1 MKVAVI
7 GATGLVGTVI
17 LQLLEE
23 RDFPLTDL
31 YPVGSSRSVG
41 KPIAFAGK
49 TYHVMSVQDAIDN
62 KPDLAIFSAGGDT
75 SLEYAP
81 AFAKAGSI
89 VIDNSSA
96 WRSDSTKPLVVAGV
110 NDDHIENGHQIIA
123 NPNCSTMQLMVPLAP
138 LHRKYGIKRLVIST
152 YQSFTGTGKQ
162 AVDQYESEK
171 ITDVYDKD
179 TAAYP
184 HKIFANCIPHC
195 GGFDDDGYTT
205 EERKLENE
213 TIKILRDD
221 NIKVTATAVRVPVFG
236 GHSESVNIEFEKPFD
251 LDEVKTLL
259 DETPE
264 LILKDDPSTFDYP
277 MPLDAYQT
285 DEVYVGRLRR
295 DTTISNGLNLWVVA
309 DNLRKGAAT
318 NTIQIAENLIKSGR
332 LSTEA

>member
-23 RDFPLTDL
+23 RKFPLTDL

-41 KPIAFAGK
+41 KAIDFAGT
-49 TYHVMSVQDAIDN
+49 TYNVMSVQDAIDK

-81 AFAKAGSI
+81 AFAEAGSI

-96 WRSDSTKPLVVAGV
+96 WRSDATKPLVVAGV
-110 NDDHIENGHQIIA
+110 NDDHIEQEHSIIA

-138 LHRKYGIKRLVIST
+138 VHRKYGIKRLVIST
-152 YQSFTGTGKQ
+152 YQPFTGTGKQ

-171 ITDVYDKD
+171 KTDVYDKES
-179 TAAYP
+179 AAYP

-195 GGFDDDGYTT
+195 GAFDTDGYTT

-236 GHSESVNIEFEKPFD
+236 GHSESVNIEFDKPFD
-251 LDEVKTLL
+251 LSEVKTLL

-264 LILKDDPSTFDYP
+264 LILKDDPTTFDYP

-295 DTTISNGLNLWVVA
+295 DTTIENGLNLWVVA

-332 LSTEA
+332 LSV

>member
-1 MKVAVI
+1 MKVAVV

-23 RDFPLTDL
+23 RNFPVTEL

-41 KPIAFAGK
+41 NQLAFNGQNY
-49 TYHVMSVQDAIDN
+49 TVMSVQDAIN
-62 KPDLAIFSAGGDT
+62 KKPELAIFSAGGDT

-81 AFAKAGSI
+81 LFAEAGSM

-96 WRSDSTKPLVVAGV
+96 WRSDASKPLVVAGV
-110 NDDHIENGHQIIA
+110 NDDHIKADHRIIA

-138 LHRKYGIKRLVIST
+138 LHEKYGIKRMVIST

-162 AVDQYESEK
+162 AVDQYEQERQ
-171 ITDVYDKD
+171 TDTYHKD

-195 GGFDDDGYTT
+195 GAFDDDGYTT

-213 TIKILRDD
+213 TIKILNDD
-221 NIKVTATAVRVPVFG
+221 QIKVTATAVRVPVFG
-236 GHSESVNIEFEKPFD
+236 GHSESVNLEFEKPFD
-251 LDEVKTLL
+251 MEEVRTMLGS
-259 DETPE
+259 TPE
-264 LILKDDPSTFDYP
+264 LILRDNPSTFEYP

-295 DTTISNGLNLWVVA
+295 DTTVDNGLNLWVVA

-332 LSTEA
+332 LNA

>member
-1 MKVAVI
+1 MKVAVV

-23 RDFPLTDL
+23 RNFPVSEL

-41 KPIAFAGK
+41 KSLEYAGK
-49 TYHVMSVQDAIDN
+49 NYTVMSVDDAIN
-62 KPDLAIFSAGGDT
+62 QKPDLAIFSAGGST
-75 SLEYAP
+75 SLKYAP
-81 AFAKAGSI
+81 AFAEAGSI

-96 WRSDSTKPLVVAGV
+96 WRSDATKPLVVAGV
-110 NDDHIENGHQIIA
+110 NDDHIEQSHHIIA

-138 LHRKYGIKRLVIST
+138 LHEKYGIKRLVIST

-171 ITDVYDKD
+171 NTDVYNKEV
-179 TAAYP
+179 AAYP

-195 GGFDDDGYTT
+195 GDFDEQGYTT
-205 EERKLENE
+205 EERKLEKE
-213 TIKILRDD
+213 TVKILNDD
-221 NIKVTATAVRVPVFG
+221 SIKVTATAVRVPVFG
-236 GHSESVNIEFEKPFD
+236 GHSESVNIEFDRPFEMED
-251 LDEVKTLL
+251 VKRML

-264 LILKDDPSTFDYP
+264 LILRDDPSSFQYP

-295 DTTISNGLNLWVVA
+295 DTTIENGLHLWVVA

-318 NTIQIAENLIKSGR
+318 NTIQIAENLISSGR
-332 LSTEA
+332 LKA

>member
-1 MKVAVI
+1 MKVAVV

-23 RDFPLTDL
+23 RNFPVTEL

-41 KPIAFAGK
+41 NQLAFNGQNY
-49 TYHVMSVQDAIDN
+49 TVMSVQDAIN
-62 KPDLAIFSAGGDT
+62 KKPELAIFSAGGDT

-81 AFAKAGSI
+81 LFAEAGSM

-96 WRSDSTKPLVVAGV
+96 WRSDASKPLVVAGV
-110 NDDHIENGHQIIA
+110 NDDHIKADHRIIA

-138 LHRKYGIKRLVIST
+138 LHEKYGIKRMVIST

-162 AVDQYESEK
+162 AVDQYEQERQ
-171 ITDVYDKD
+171 TDTYHKD

-195 GGFDDDGYTT
+195 GAFDDDGYTT

-213 TIKILRDD
+213 TIKILNDD
-221 NIKVTATAVRVPVFG
+221 QIKVTATAVRVPVFG
-236 GHSESVNIEFEKPFD
+236 GHSESVNLEFEKPFD
-251 LDEVKTLL
+251 LEEVRTMLGS
-259 DETPE
+259 TPE
-264 LILKDDPSTFDYP
+264 LILRDNPSTFEYP

-295 DTTISNGLNLWVVA
+295 DTTVDNGLNLWVVA

-332 LSTEA
+332 LNA